1 MSGALAGRRILIAGG
16 AQGIGRATV
25 ARFLAEGARVAV
37 IDRDGAALDG
47 LQVPAAVADITDS
60 AALAAAVTRLA
71 GALGGLDG
79 LVNCAGLDLVA
90 ALEQI
95 TDEAWDRL
103 IAVNLTGAMKLCRA
117 AVPHLRQAG
126 GGTIVHLSSGA
137 GLVPLRLRSGYAAS
151 KAGLQMFSKSL
162 ALELADSGIRVNV
175 VCPGAVD
182 TPLLRSSI
190 DPAGDA
196 EAQLRAV
203 RDRYALRR
211 IADPAEIA
219 AAILWLTSGE
229 SSYVTGVALA
239 VDGGRTFH

>member
-1 MSGALAGRRILIAGG
+1 
-16 AQGIGRATV
+16 
-25 ARFLAEGARVAV
+25 
-37 IDRDGAALDG
+37 
-47 LQVPAAVADITDS
+47 
-60 AALAAAVTRLA
+60 
-71 GALGGLDG
+71 
-79 LVNCAGLDLVA
+79 
-90 ALEQI
+90 
-95 TDEAWDRL
+95 
-103 IAVNLTGAMKLCRA
+103 
-117 AVPHLRQAG
+117 
-126 GGTIVHLSSGA
+126 
-137 GLVPLRLRSGYAAS
+137 
-151 KAGLQMFSKSL
+151 MFSKSL

-196 EAQLRAV
+196 EAQLQAV